1 MGREQDH
8 LKLCHLRGL
17 QSQAAQTDPA
27 AAAVQRCKGQRD
39 GQHGQHHPVQR
50 LARPAQEAV
59 IHIAHDYHTAN
70 ANGHADSLLL
80 DVVQAVAHAQVAGGV
95 ACAVQHYKAEHHD
108 NGQRCQ
114 PVEQQPVPRSRVPL
128 QRRHPCTFFLVFML
142 SAGGC
147 HCHAPLFSES
157 GAQAQRARRT
167 ASASPHTLSAHR
179 L

>member
-114 PVEQQPVPRSRVPL
+114 PVEQQPVPWSRVPL

-157 GAQAQRARRT
+157 GAQAQRARHT